1 MVEIDRIEDL
11 EFKWGKKKGVG
22 KKGEG
27 EKQKEVQFYQCFTYD
42 GMEYDLYDTV
52 YLHNDDGPGPYIG
65 KLIEIWE
72 NPDKTKEVMVLWFF
86 RPYEIDLEVEG
97 TAKNELFLASGE
109 GVGLANVNPLEAIA
123 GKCDIICTSKDS
135 RNPQPSDEE
144 LKTADFIFYRA
155 FDVKHGRVLDKIEE
169 EVAGIEVKFIFNRV
183 DAQEPNVVLELD
195 SDKKEVCGNAVASNK
210 TEVPFKKNPS
220 KEHTTLIS
228 NVISINSLR
237 KENADTKTSL
247 VKQKSSLREQPAYK
261 IGVEAEISK
270 TNDRQENNSLDK
282 SALRSVDFPIKGEG
296 RVVKNLVRNE
306 EKLKS
311 SHDCNELE
319 DGPSENVICV
329 RFEEKVK
336 SVHDCGELDD
346 RPSKKAKL
354 DCSVKVFGDKKVKSV
369 QKSRD
374 NLNRH
379 DARSV
384 GTIIDF
390 EDKSRLKLAKD
401 SQRVENDP
409 LKKLKLDEKTKL
421 LDGKNFVKSKKVK
434 SSQDRSEL
442 EDRPSKKAKFD
453 GHVKVLG
460 NQNAKR
466 VQKLA
471 VDSDP
476 IDAKALPV
484 VTAYEDKYRLKL
496 AKDSQ
501 VGEKGSSKKL
511 KPDETTKFSN
521 GKLPRASP
529 RQFADED
536 KKIDDQIMEI
546 TRRPDDDKSKWF
558 RAIPWE
564 YRMKSAN
571 ELGTLVLLQNLDPA
585 YTSADVED
593 IVWHG
598 FKENCRAKMIQQTS
612 ISSPHCGQAFVIFK
626 TREAA
631 EMVVK
636 KLDEGC
642 LWISNGRP
650 LVGSIGTPC
659 FSEKKPTFFGH
670 FAIDKLR
677 YQMPRE
683 MREAVS
689 TSHCSQPNT
698 IEYDM
703 AMEWCLLQER
713 SDFCWKQ
720 LYKQQGEELKMLK
733 SSLKSN

>member
-1 MVEIDRIEDL
+1 MVEIDGIEEDL

-72 NPDKTKEVMVLWFF
+72 NPDKTKEVLVLWFF
-86 RPYEIDLEVEG
+86 HPYEIDLEVEG
-97 TAKNELFLASGE
+97 TTKNELFLASGE

-195 SDKKEVCGNAVASNK
+195 SNKKEVCGNAVASNK
-210 TEVPFKKNPS
+210 TE
-220 KEHTTLIS
+220 
-228 NVISINSLR
+228 
-237 KENADTKTSL
+237 
-247 VKQKSSLREQPAYK
+247 KSSLREQPAYSIGPAYR
-261 IGVEAEISK
+261 IGVESEISK
-270 TNDRQENNSLDK
+270 TNDRQENISLDK

-311 SHDCNELE
+311 SHDCNEME
-319 DGPSENVICV
+319 DRPSENVICD
-329 RFEEKVK
+329 RIEEKVK
-336 SVHDCGELDD
+336 SVHDCRELDD
-346 RPSKKAKL
+346 RPSKKEKL
-354 DCSVKVFGDKKVKSV
+354 DCSVKVFGDKKEKTV
-369 QKSRD
+369 QKSPVD
-374 NLNRH
+374 LNRH

-384 GTIIDF
+384 GTVIDF

-401 SQRVENDP
+401 SRRVENGP

-421 LDGKNFVKSKKVK
+421 FDGKNFVKSEKVK
-434 SSQDRSEL
+434 SSRDRSEL

-453 GHVKVLG
+453 GLVKVLG
-460 NQNAKR
+460 NRNERR

-476 IDAKALPV
+476 TDAKALPV
-484 VTAYEDKYRLKL
+484 VTAYEDKYRPKL

-501 VGEKGSSKKL
+501 VGQKGSSKKL
-511 KPDETTKFSN
+511 KPDENTKFSN

-536 KKIDDQIMEI
+536 KKIDHQIMEI
-546 TRRPDDDKSKWF
+546 TPRPDDDKSKWF

-564 YRMKSAN
+564 DRMKSAN

-585 YTSADVED
+585 YTSAEVED

-631 EMVVK
+631 EIVVK
-636 KLDEGC
+636 TLDEGC

-659 FSEKKPTFFGH
+659 FPEKKPTFFGH

-703 AMEWCLLQER
+703 AMEWCLLQEQ
-713 SDFCWKQ
+713 SDFCWKL

-733 SSLKSN
+733 SN

>member
-1 MVEIDRIEDL
+1 MVEIDGIEEDL

-72 NPDKTKEVMVLWFF
+72 NPDKTKEVLVLWFF
-86 RPYEIDLEVEG
+86 HPYEIDLEVEG
-97 TAKNELFLASGE
+97 TTKNELFLASGE

-195 SDKKEVCGNAVASNK
+195 SNKKEVCGNAVASNK

-220 KEHTTLIS
+220 KEHTTLKS

-247 VKQKSSLREQPAYK
+247 VKQKSSLREQPAYSIGPAYR
-261 IGVEAEISK
+261 IGVESEISK
-270 TNDRQENNSLDK
+270 TNDRQENISLDK

-311 SHDCNELE
+311 SHDCNEME
-319 DGPSENVICV
+319 DRPSENVICD
-329 RFEEKVK
+329 RIEEKVK
-336 SVHDCGELDD
+336 SVHDCRELDD
-346 RPSKKAKL
+346 RPSKKEKL
-354 DCSVKVFGDKKVKSV
+354 DCSVKVFGDKKEKTV
-369 QKSRD
+369 QKSPVD
-374 NLNRH
+374 LNRH

-384 GTIIDF
+384 GTVIDF

-401 SQRVENDP
+401 SRRVENGP

-421 LDGKNFVKSKKVK
+421 FDGKNFVKSEKVK
-434 SSQDRSEL
+434 SSRDRSEL

-453 GHVKVLG
+453 GLVKVLG
-460 NQNAKR
+460 NRNERR

-476 IDAKALPV
+476 TDAKALPV
-484 VTAYEDKYRLKL
+484 VTAYEDKYRPKL

-501 VGEKGSSKKL
+501 VGQKGSSKKL
-511 KPDETTKFSN
+511 KPDENTKFSN

-536 KKIDDQIMEI
+536 KKIDHQIMEI
-546 TRRPDDDKSKWF
+546 TPRPDDDKSKWF
-558 RAIPWE
+558 RAI
-564 YRMKSAN
+564 
-571 ELGTLVLLQNLDPA
+571 
-585 YTSADVED
+585 D

-612 ISSPHCGQAFVIFK
+612 ISSPHCGCWCCRSSFCYIQDK
-626 TREAA
+626 
-631 EMVVK
+631 
-636 KLDEGC
+636 G
-642 LWISNGRP
+642 
-650 LVGSIGTPC
+650 GSRDRC
-659 FSEKKPTFFGH
+659 
-670 FAIDKLR
+670 
-677 YQMPRE
+677 
-683 MREAVS
+683 
-689 TSHCSQPNT
+689 
-698 IEYDM
+698 
-703 AMEWCLLQER
+703 
-713 SDFCWKQ
+713 
-720 LYKQQGEELKMLK
+720 
-733 SSLKSN
+733 